1 MLRSRGAGLKSDR
14 CASGLRRCCDRNHA
28 NGFGYGVQLMRTA
41 ISFILTLLAVLC
53 VVILMASASEVF
65 GQTGAMMPDVYPVFQ
80 NSAGSGPV
88 ANGFV
93 CTTTSGTSTA
103 LSTFREYTNTTANQ
117 NPIRLNASGRA
128 VNGATLVPIFLG
140 PVQYRITLYAAG
152 TGNTCNGVAMGA
164 QVWQQDNVY
173 DFGQLMAASL
183 VTITS
188 LNNRQFCAS
197 GANAGAKIVAAMALL
212 PSTGG
217 IVDCSNLQGAQT
229 VSVDVFGSMTKPV
242 VLILGAATFTASDGK

>member
-1 MLRSRGAGLKSDR
+1 
-14 CASGLRRCCDRNHA
+14 
-28 NGFGYGVQLMRTA
+28 MRTA
-41 ISFILTLLAVLC
+41 ISFILTLLTVLC
-53 VVILMASASEVF
+53 VVLLMASASEVF

-93 CTTTSGTSTA
+93 CTTSSGTSTA

-152 TGNTCNGVAMGA
+152 TGNTCNGTTVGA

-188 LNNRQFCAS
+188 LNNRQFCAA
-197 GANAGAKIVAAMALL
+197 GAN
-212 PSTGG
+212 
-217 IVDCSNLQGAQT
+217 
-229 VSVDVFGSMTKPV
+229 F
-242 VLILGAATFTASDGK
+242 